1 MFKFPPSV
9 IEKKNNNNLYA
20 PFLYVHCSMWQ
31 LVFELPFI
39 RFLTLCSE
47 LSQLAN
53 MEFKRLN
60 PATHLVYHCQP
71 IGRLKRLERNF
82 ELLIQITEC
91 LYSMR
96 DTINEEVTKELMW
109 GKAPTLKCKKWL
121 EKVGEIEDQVN
132 DMLKIQETSSDLVIH
147 SHVGLHQ
154 HLMSMLNK
162 ITDHLEK
169 SPGAHGS
176 MAYVPPGQSKTV
188 TSPIL
193 HGEAYGLVPPDNKN
207 VNLQRRAEAKGEANV
222 EIEMSPTQGKE
233 AVKGKE
239 IQEGKYLETQA
250 TASRAASIF
259 YRKSLLGFKFGRA
272 TTEIGKPQT
281 ENKQLQAG
289 AILKKD
295 FKKSSK
301 TINQIERMLHEI
313 LGCMNSV
320 TISRIAIYGMGGIGK
335 TTVLKALANHVE
347 RKSMFDKVILVTV
360 SKHWSTRKIQNEI
373 LRQLSMCIPDSE
385 TDSRVAEK
393 LLQVLNSRKFLLLLD
408 DVWECLDLKA
418 VGIPDLSSENGFK
431 MILATRIRAVCIEM
445 VANRVIEMETLSR
458 EEAWELF
465 CEQVGA
471 VVDFPCVQPYARAI
485 VEECG
490 GLPLLIIV
498 TGRALTGVNDALVWK
513 HALSEL
519 LLPST
524 NAAYDIEAVMQRMK
538 FSYDRLKD
546 CDIKSCFLYCA
557 FLSEDQEVNIY
568 ELVKYYIQ
576 EGLISGNWDD
586 ACKRG
591 HEIVDI
597 LVGASLLQST
607 KGGLSIKMHAMVRD
621 LASMIILSKAERLQF
636 LLRPYLL
643 YRPLESPKSNRLL
656 IDEGCQF
663 LLKSGAG
670 LRESLPVEKWEQA
683 KMIALMDNE
692 LSSLPENPC
701 CPDLLILFLQRNRC
715 LRVIPAAFF
724 DRMPSLEVLNLSN
737 TRIKFLPKSISNL
750 KRLKILILRSC
761 ERLVVL
767 PSEVGSLGDLE
778 VLDLRGTEVDKLPD
792 EIGSLTSLRHLEVSF
807 YGSISPSEYAK
818 LPHQL
823 ISPGI
828 ISKLISLET
837 LSIDVYPGDQRWK
850 KSLESI
856 TREVCSLTKLT
867 SLCFSFPEVELLQF
881 FLQTCTRWKNQ
892 LLTMFKFVVGD
903 DVKRIVSRVPNF
915 VVHDYNQQGQCLRFV
930 NGEKVPDVVV
940 EVLARAVAFYLDHHL
955 SIRSLSE
962 FGVSNMSRLKL
973 CILSEC
979 PQIHSI
985 IDCTEPTN
993 HAFPSLEYLSVHYL
1007 PNLENIWEGVRPLPF
1022 GSFTKLRILLVYAC
1036 PKLKNVFTTSMLSCV
1051 SNLEELLVEDCPA
1064 IEVITLEDES
1074 MDSGTV
1080 RLLRLKRLTLNH
1092 LPRLANISEGAWPS
1106 LEYISLYGCPNWK
1119 TIAMNSKVEVNCKE
1133 D

>member
-1 MFKFPPSV
+1 
-9 IEKKNNNNLYA
+9 
-20 PFLYVHCSMWQ
+20 
-31 LVFELPFI
+31 
-39 RFLTLCSE
+39 
-47 LSQLAN
+47 
-53 MEFKRLN
+53 MEFKRLK
-60 PATHLVYHCQP
+60 PATYLVYRCQP

-239 IQEGKYLETQA
+239 IQEGN
-250 TASRAASIF
+250 
-259 YRKSLLGFKFGRA
+259 
-272 TTEIGKPQT
+272 PQT
-281 ENKQLQAG
+281 ENKRLQAG

-301 TINQIERMLHEI
+301 TINQIEVDNNIPLQNDGREALLEWGVHSISIERMLHEI

-320 TISRIAIYGMGGIGK
+320 TIGRIAIYGMGGIGK

-347 RKSMFDKVILVTV
+347 RKSTFDKVILVTV

-373 LRQLSMCIPDSE
+373 LRQLSMCVPDSE

-445 VANRVIEMETLSR
+445 VVNRVIEMETLSR

-471 VVDFPCVQPYARAI
+471 VVHFPSVQPYARAI

-524 NAAYDIEAVMQRMK
+524 NAVYDTEAVMQRMK
-538 FSYDRLKD
+538 FSYDRLRD

-621 LASMIILSKAERLQF
+621 LASMIILSKAER
-636 LLRPYLL
+636 
-643 YRPLESPKSNRLL
+643 
-656 IDEGCQF
+656 CQF
-663 LLKSGAG
+663 LSKSGAG

-737 TRIKFLPKSISNL
+737 TRIKFLPQSISNL

-867 SLCFSFPEVELLQF
+867 SLCFSFPEVELLQLF
-881 FLQTCTRWKNQ
+881 IQTCTRWKNQ